1 MLIPAIENV
10 EHIFG
15 PLHPGTQ
22 ISADNGYSTDEN
34 AEYLEHKQLDGYIST
49 RKLSRILK
57 KYNIKQNPY
66 SKDNFTYNHEKD
78 GYICPLGQ
86 IMNLKGTYKNK
97 KNSHKTVYWTKKCH
111 DCQVKEI
118 CATKNQYRTITDYG
132 NPAKIRMQHKMD
144 EKWAQEIY
152 AQRSKNSRMAIRTPK
167 TQHKNDRIQL
177 YRHRNGEYRDETTCN
192 RTQPQKTIQRTK

>member
-1 MLIPAIENV
+1 MLNKKGKWEFNYNYQIAVDDYKGFHTHQLEVYQNPTDHKMLIPTIENV

-57 KYNIKQNPY
+57 KYNIKENPY
-66 SKDNFTYNHEKD
+66 SKDNFTCNHEKN

-97 KNSHKTVYWTKKCH
+97 KQYTKTVLLDQKMPRLPSKRNMH
-111 DCQVKEI
+111 NQKPI
-118 CATKNQYRTITDYG
+118 SNHNRLRKPSKNQ
-132 NPAKIRMQHKMD
+132 NA
-144 EKWAQEIY
+144 AQ
-152 AQRSKNSRMAIRTPK
+152 
-167 TQHKNDRIQL
+167 
-177 YRHRNGEYRDETTCN
+177 NG
-192 RTQPQKTIQRTK
+192 